1 MKRPRVLLADDHRL
15 LREALSRLLEPGC
28 DVVGAAPD
36 GRALLAAAA
45 ELRPDIVVLDV
56 ALPLL
61 NGLDAARLLLRVLPE
76 VKVIFLTMS
85 EDPDL
90 AAEAFR
96 IGASGYVLKNSGAS
110 ELVQAIQEVFQGRS
124 YVTPLATR
132 GVVDTLLRAPEPP
145 KKAGE
150 LSPRRREVLQLL
162 AEGRTMKE
170 TARILKITPR
180 TVAFHKY
187 GMMEEHG
194 IKSNAE
200 LVHFAVRRRVV
211 SVW

>member
-1 MKRPRVLLADDHRL
+1 MLADDQRL
-15 LREALSRLLEPGC
+15 LREALSQLLETGC
-28 DVVGAAPD
+28 DVVGTAAD
-36 GRALLAAAA
+36 GRALLTVAA
-45 ELRPDIVVLDV
+45 ELRPDIVVLDA

-61 NGLDAARLLLRVLPE
+61 NGLDAARRLRCVLPG
-76 VKVIFLTMS
+76 VKVIVLTAGT
-85 EDPDL
+85 PP
-90 AAEAFR
+90 
-96 IGASGYVLKNSGAS
+96 ASPRRSFARGVRLPPQKLGRLRTAPGHPGGLSGA
-110 ELVQAIQEVFQGRS
+110 LVRHAAGHAGNARH
-124 YVTPLATR
+124 
-132 GVVDTLLRAPEPP
+132 APPRPEAP

-200 LVHFAVRRRVV
+200 LMHFAVRRRVV
-211 SVW
+211 SGY